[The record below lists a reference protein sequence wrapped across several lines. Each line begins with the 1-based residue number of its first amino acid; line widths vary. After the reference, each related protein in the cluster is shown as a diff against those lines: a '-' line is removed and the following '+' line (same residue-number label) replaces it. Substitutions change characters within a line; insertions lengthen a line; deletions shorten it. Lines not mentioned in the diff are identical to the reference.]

1 MKKNYTA
8 PEAEILCFRP
18 TEELASNLAMDD
30 LLDNYGGPKEG
41 VTGTTTSEINITLWW

>member
-18 TEELASNLAMDD
+18 EEELASNLTMDD
-30 LLDNYGGPKEG
+30 LLGAGGPKEAAKDG
-41 VTGTTTSEINITLWW
+41 ALSAIGNIKFW

>member
-18 TEELASNLAMDD
+18 MEELANNLTMDD
-30 LLDNYGGPKEG
+30 LLGEGGPKDAAQDG
-41 VTGTTTSEINITLWW
+41 APSAIGNIKFW

>member
-18 TEELASNLAMDD
+18 AEELASNLTMDN
-30 LLDNYGGPKEG
+30 LLADAGAAEKNNSSDISIK
-41 VTGTTTSEINITLWW
+41 IW